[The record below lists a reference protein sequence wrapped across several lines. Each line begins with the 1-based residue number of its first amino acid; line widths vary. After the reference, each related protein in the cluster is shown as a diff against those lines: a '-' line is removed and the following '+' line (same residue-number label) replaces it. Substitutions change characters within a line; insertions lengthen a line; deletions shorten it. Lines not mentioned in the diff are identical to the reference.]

1 MWRTSPNRPADDDS
15 DLMRYDLNEF
25 AVETE
30 FALPCDLAG
39 CSPRA
44 IGEADQLTI
53 RRASLASVPST
64 LRKIRPQLIYD
75 VGDGFLLEP
84 NTKGGMLALHI
95 DFKGRALTVDCSDDL
110 LEVASAWVIHAG
122 LGVATLTHGGV
133 PLHGAGLEVAGKY
146 VALMAGSGAGKS
158 TLSWFL
164 MGQGACFGNDDLV
177 PVRLDGEQAVAYPSV
192 SLYPKLSREAVD
204 GYGLDIA
211 DLLPA
216 DYGTGE
222 EEYYVP
228 LPAAR
233 RVTAPRLLA
242 AVFLLR
248 PQALPG
254 SLFPVPRMA
263 DLVTARRLPED
274 EAGMTLRRNLHAA
287 WLIEKWMDGR
297 KLDALCRSLA
307 ARVPVY
313 ALSYPKAFA
322 LLPALAAKVVSL
334 AETQA

>member
-1 MWRTSPNRPADDDS
+1 MI
-15 DLMRYDLNEF
+15 RYDINEF
-25 AVETE
+25 AVESDL
-30 FALPCDLAG
+30 ALPCDVAG

-44 IGEADQLTI
+44 IGEADRLTI
-53 RRASLASVPST
+53 RRASLANVPCT

-84 NTKGGMLALHI
+84 KTERGMLALHI
-95 DFKGRALTVDCSDDL
+95 DFKGRALTVDCPDDL
-110 LEVASAWVIHAG
+110 LEVASAWTIHAG

-133 PLHGAGLEVAGKY
+133 PLHGAGLEVAGRY
-146 VALMAGSGAGKS
+146 VALMADSGAGKS

-164 MGQGACFGNDDLV
+164 MGRGAHFGNDDLI
-177 PVRLDGEQAVAYPSV
+177 PVRLNEGQAIAFPSV

-204 GYGLDIA
+204 GYGLDMA
-211 DLLPA
+211 TLLPA

-228 LPAAR
+228 LPAVR
-233 RVTAPRLLA
+233 RVTAPRPLV

-248 PQALPG
+248 PEALPG
-254 SLFPVPRMA
+254 SLLPIPHMA
-263 DLVTARRLPED
+263 DLVTVQRLSED
-274 EAGMTLRRNLHAA
+274 EAGLTLRRNLHAA

-313 ALSYPKAFA
+313 VLSYPKAFA
-322 LLPALAAKVVSL
+322 LLPALATKVVSL
-334 AETQA
+334 AEACP

>member
-1 MWRTSPNRPADDDS
+1 MSQT
-15 DLMRYDLNEF
+15 RYDINEF
-25 AVETE
+25 AVESELT
-30 FALPCDLAG
+30 LPCDAAG

-44 IGEADQLTI
+44 IGLSDRVTI
-53 RRASLASVPST
+53 RRASLANISCT
-64 LRKIRPQLIYD
+64 MRRLRRQLIYD

-84 NTKGGMLALHI
+84 PGLSLHI
-95 DFKGRALTVDCSDDL
+95 GFKGQALVVDCPDEK
-110 LEVASAWVIHAG
+110 LEAASAWAIHAG
-122 LGVATLTHGGV
+122 LGAATLTHGGV
-133 PLHGAGLEVAGKY
+133 PLHGAGLEVAGNY
-146 VALMAGSGAGKS
+146 VALMANSGAGKS

-164 MGQGACFGNDDLV
+164 IGHGARFGNDDLV
-177 PVRLDGEQAVAYPSV
+177 PVRMEGNDAIAFPSV
-192 SLYPKLSREAVD
+192 SLYPKLQREAVD
-204 GYGLDIA
+204 RHGLDLA

-233 RVTAPRLLA
+233 RVTAPRPLV

-248 PQALPG
+248 PEALPG
-254 SLFPVPRMA
+254 SLLPIPHMA
-263 DLVTARRLPED
+263 DLVTVQRLSED
-274 EAGMTLRRNLHAA
+274 EAGLTLRRNLHAA

-307 ARVPVY
+307 AHVPVY

-334 AETQA
+334 AEACP